1 MSRSRC
7 QPLGQHVP
15 NRGGDTQRSS
25 NTLANV
31 HAQTEEG
38 VEGLFPMAM
47 FWPPTPYADKEKETT
62 EGVRIS
68 NAEQLVIAKELKIT
82 KAHGPNGIPN
92 VAVRTAMCAFP
103 DMIRTLPQKCLDE
116 GCSQTYGRF
125 RSWCCPVQPEGV

>member
-1 MSRSRC
+1 
-7 QPLGQHVP
+7 
-15 NRGGDTQRSS
+15 
-25 NTLANV
+25 
-31 HAQTEEG
+31 
-38 VEGLFPMAM
+38 MAM

-116 GCSQTYGRF
+116 GCSQTYGGSEVGAARCN
-125 RSWCCPVQPEGV
+125 RKASEKSGEMIDSALW